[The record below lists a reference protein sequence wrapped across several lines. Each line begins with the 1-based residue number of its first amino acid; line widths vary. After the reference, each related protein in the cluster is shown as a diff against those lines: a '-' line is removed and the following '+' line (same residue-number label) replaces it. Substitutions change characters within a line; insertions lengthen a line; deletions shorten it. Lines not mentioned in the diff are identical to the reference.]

1 MAARRTVGT
10 LTRTE
15 CLKLLGVGESASP
28 KELRTVFLL
37 KAKRLHPDV
46 PGGNEESFKQLMV
59 AYSTLQ
65 RAAKETA
72 SGANYQSSDMPDY
85 DFKDQKSYKA
95 THSRHH
101 HTQDPFSANYT
112 YTAPTPS
119 ERFYLSK
126 GLAGVILASVVCLGG
141 TMGYM
146 LYHSAK
152 DHRLGGDFER
162 AYRTKN
168 AQVQEKF
175 FVTAALRSKRP
186 INF

>member
-1 MAARRTVGT
+1 MAA
-10 LTRTE
+10 LTRAE
-15 CLKLLGVGESASP
+15 CLKLLGVGESASA
-28 KELRTVFLL
+28 KELRSVFLL

-46 PGGNEESFKQLMV
+46 PGGNEESFKQLMI

-65 RAAKETA
+65 RAGQETTSA
-72 SGANYQSSDMPDY
+72 AGSQSSGMPDY

-101 HTQDPFSANYT
+101 HTEDPFSVNYT
-112 YTAPTPS
+112 YTSPTPPES
-119 ERFYLSK
+119 LYLSK

-141 TMGYM
+141 AMGYM
-146 LYHSAK
+146 IYHSAT
-152 DHRLGGDFER
+152 DHSLGGDFER

-168 AQVQEKF
+168 AQVQDKF